1 MTLNVLAQDVP
12 PGKVAP
18 PVSANVTVA
27 PCAGAP
33 ARVTVAVTVTDEFAS
48 AC

>member
-1 MTLNVLAQDVP
+1 VHDAP

-18 PVSANVTVA
+18 PVCANVTVA
-27 PCAGAP
+27 PAVGAP
-33 ARVTVAVTVTDEFAS
+33 PAVTVAVTVADEPAS